1 MATSAFPYV
10 LGAAG
15 IAALA
20 YIFLSPS
27 EASAAEITASAQAK
41 GDADGCAAGAAA
53 PAGKRD
59 PVADDTVLAAGQ
71 ASGDSKAYLQAWAA
85 GFVRCLPAVTKD
97 VVPPVVTPAPPKPPA
112 AKPTAPTAKLL
123 DRVTANNDWIAGC
136 KLGAKYG
143 WKAACEGDGDYS
155 APGSASAAK
164 KAGYYY
170 SYSAGKSA
178 YIAGMP
184 CDFSTDSVF
193 SCADSASETA
203 FSSWYEAHK
212 VVSAGVGEMA
222 ETGITGWGHEVD
234 ERAREMNA
242 HMAQYGS
249 MHGFHASKTAG
260 TSGADGISV
269 AGRAIVGMRR
279 APVELASGC
288 RGGCGGSA
296 SQDST
301 IYRSY

>member
-1 MATSAFPYV
+1 
-10 LGAAG
+10 
-15 IAALA
+15 
-20 YIFLSPS
+20 
-27 EASAAEITASAQAK
+27 
-41 GDADGCAAGAAA
+41 
-53 PAGKRD
+53 
-59 PVADDTVLAAGQ
+59 VADDAVLAAGQ

-212 VVSAGVGEMA
+212 TSVSGV
-222 ETGITGWGHEVD
+222 ETGVSSWGHDVNA
-234 ERAREMNA
+234 RAQEMNA
-242 HMAQYGS
+242 YAAEHGS
-249 MHGFHASKTAG
+249 LHGFHAAKARGVSA
-260 TSGADGISV
+260 SGVSV

-296 SQDST
+296 SHDST